1 MHRYSGLV
9 RDFIFLLYCK
19 MTTTTNEKSFTT
31 NSVKIV
37 DNNLIINFTSDGVE
51 KKKTMPLTDKWLALK
66 DWLAKIF
73 AMPEYNPRN
82 IWKDVKEG
90 WVLYGLVTDLA
101 AEAKANQ
108 EVINNEFAKLWLVAS
123 ESEDAIDD
131 L

>member
-1 MHRYSGLV
+1 
-9 RDFIFLLYCK
+9 

-31 NSVKIV
+31 DSVKIV

-51 KKKTMPLTDKWLALK
+51 KKKTMPLTEKWLALK

>member
-1 MHRYSGLV
+1 
-9 RDFIFLLYCK
+9 

-51 KKKTMPLTDKWLALK
+51 KTKTMPLTDKWLALK

-73 AMPEYNPRN
+73 AMKEYNPRT

>member
-1 MHRYSGLV
+1 
-9 RDFIFLLYCK
+9 
-19 MTTTTNEKSFTT
+19 MTTTNAKEFST

-37 DNNLIINFTSDGVE
+37 DDAIVINFTSDGVE
-51 KKKTMPLTDKWLALK
+51 KKKTMPLTEKWLALK

-73 AMPEYNPRN
+73 AMPEYNCRN

-90 WVLYGLVTDLA
+90 WVLYWLVVDLA
-101 AEAKANQ
+101 EQAKANQ

-123 ESEDAIDD
+123 QSEDAIDD

>member
-1 MHRYSGLV
+1 
-9 RDFIFLLYCK
+9 
-19 MTTTTNEKSFTT
+19 MTTTTSEKSFTT
-31 NSVKIV
+31 DSVKIV

-51 KKKTMPLTDKWLALK
+51 KKKTMPLTEKWLALK

-90 WVLYGLVTDLA
+90 WVLYWLVIDLA
-101 AEAKANQ
+101 EQAKADKA
-108 EVINNEFAKLWLVAS
+108 VIDSEFAKLWLVAS

>member
-1 MHRYSGLV
+1 
-9 RDFIFLLYCK
+9 
-19 MTTTTNEKSFTT
+19 MTTTNAKEFST
-31 NSVKIV
+31 NSVSIV
-37 DNNLIINFTSDGVE
+37 ENAIVINFTSDGVE

-90 WVLYGLVTDLA
+90 WVLYWLVVDLA
-101 AEAKANQ
+101 EQAKANQ
-108 EVINNEFAKLWLVAS
+108 AVVNDAFAALGLTAT
-123 ESEDAIDD
+123 ESADPIDD